1 MVRHPQYLTQDVCQL
16 SEPSPLSASTAV
28 AGTRK
33 GGSAIPATLAE
44 AFVGKEL
51 KTNASVNSVL
61 GRLDELRQAS
71 IGPSLVD
78 RQRSI
83 LASYESFLARHL
95 SST

>member
-1 MVRHPQYLTQDVCQL
+1 M
-16 SEPSPLSASTAV
+16 

-33 GGSAIPATLAE
+33 GGSAIPATLAD

-61 GRLDELRQAS
+61 GRLDELRKAS
-71 IGPSLVD
+71 IGPSLVAS
-78 RQRSI
+78 QRSI
-83 LASYESFLARHL
+83 LCFYELFLARHL